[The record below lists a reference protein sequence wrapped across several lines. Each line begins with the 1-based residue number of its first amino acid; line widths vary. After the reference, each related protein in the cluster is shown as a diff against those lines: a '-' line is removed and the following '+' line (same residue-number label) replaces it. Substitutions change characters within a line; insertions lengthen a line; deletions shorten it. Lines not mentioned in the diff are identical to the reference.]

1 MLNFQNSTVLWWIKT
16 SVKYDFS
23 GKNTE
28 FYLVLGLAFY
38 AKRGIIKLS
47 SSDVIGVIGRF
58 ALLKA

>member
-1 MLNFQNSTVLWWIKT
+1 M
-16 SVKYDFS
+16 KYDFS

-28 FYLVLGLAFY
+28 FYLALGLAFY